1 MSAYWIIQSVLSY
14 GMVWYCRTT
23 SHKEHS
29 QSCINS
35 ELVAAIACGTCRKEH
50 EDTHIIDL
58 LQGCVTFTRGYLSCE
73 VFHPPTMSYLYHE
86 RVQRKYWFLF

>member
-1 MSAYWIIQSVLSY
+1 
-14 GMVWYCRTT
+14 MVWYCRTT

-86 RVQRKYWFLF
+86 RVQRKYWLLF